1 MIDEFFI
8 LLVSKARLLSVC
20 AIQVK
25 KSFLLYLLLCS
36 LSLNAFG
43 SMNWIR
49 KLLNLTPIM
58 AKNKTVSMEGA
69 QFVKRFVGYL
79 LSDGMT
85 MTESEVSDYFI
96 ESLQERNFSA
106 QELLQIREQLKQA
119 YLANLRD
126 ASGDNNLSPDV
137 ISMQPDVDI
146 ARHDVELNNRHVT
159 CVNKL
164 ALAFHTISYKLSQQ
178 QILEAHQ
185 QEIKKAKI
193 RQRKAN
199 YSTQTLPGYRRDRSN
214 KNVVKFENNPHFTAK
229 INRLIAESQ
238 EEEGWTSLDTPYD
251 IKLLVKEDD
260 EGEQEIVRVSYELA
274 PYGQKLTNAEI
285 RERFSLDET
294 VWTDSKVERA
304 FGVANST
311 DRAMRVQSME
321 STLANKLALPGAGKL
336 RQVLGP
342 KSKLIN
348 DKLHGRTS
356 SGEAT
361 SAMLPAGVQKGVA
374 DMLARSAM
382 PEIQIKGAKSTQ
394 REFEKKWKTSQY
406 SRAHYNELI
415 HIDRK
420 LAKTLEKDF
429 LSLVYIKPGAN
440 NWQKRYKLGSG
451 ITQTEKEIL
460 YGNLLKKEDKNQAV
474 ENGLRKI
481 KENVYEYVD

>member
-1 MIDEFFI
+1 
-8 LLVSKARLLSVC
+8 
-20 AIQVK
+20 
-25 KSFLLYLLLCS
+25 
-36 LSLNAFG
+36 
-43 SMNWIR
+43 
-49 KLLNLTPIM
+49 M
-58 AKNKTVSMEGA
+58 AKNKTVSTEGT
-69 QFVKRFVGYL
+69 QFAKHFVGFL
-79 LSDGMT
+79 LSDGMV

-96 ESLQERNFSA
+96 ESVQERNFSA

-126 ASGDNNLSPDV
+126 ASGDKNLSPGV

-146 ARHDVELNNRHVT
+146 TRYDVEFENSHLT

-164 ALAFHTISYKLSQQ
+164 ALAFHAINYKLSHQQ
-178 QILEAHQ
+178 ALEAHQ
-185 QEIKKAKI
+185 QEIKKAKV
-193 RQRKAN
+193 RQRKAH
-199 YSTQTLPGYRRDRSN
+199 YSTQTLPGYRRDRPN
-214 KNVVKFENNPHFTAK
+214 KNMVKFENNPHFNAK
-229 INRLIAESQ
+229 INKLIADSQ
-238 EEEGWTSLDTPYD
+238 EEEGWTSLDIPYD
-251 IKLLVKEDD
+251 IKLLVKEND

-294 VWTDSKVERA
+294 VWTDSKVDRA
-304 FGVANST
+304 FGAANST

-336 RQVLGP
+336 SQVLGP

-356 SGEAT
+356 SGDAT
-361 SAMLPAGVQKGVA
+361 SAMLPAGVKKGVA

-382 PEIQIKGAKSTQ
+382 PEVQIEGTKSTR
-394 REFEKKWKTSQY
+394 REFDQKWKESQQ
-406 SRAHYNELI
+406 SRADYRRLI
-415 HIDRK
+415 FIDRK
-420 LAKTLEKDF
+420 HAQALEKDF

-451 ITQTEKEIL
+451 ITETEKEIL